1 MASKGFIHRDLA
13 ARNILVG
20 EDRKVKVAD
29 FGLLRHTSD
38 GDIYEVQNTKKLP
51 IKWTAPEALESGIY
65 TLKSDV

>member
-38 GDIYEVQNTKKLP
+38 GEIYEVKNTKKLP